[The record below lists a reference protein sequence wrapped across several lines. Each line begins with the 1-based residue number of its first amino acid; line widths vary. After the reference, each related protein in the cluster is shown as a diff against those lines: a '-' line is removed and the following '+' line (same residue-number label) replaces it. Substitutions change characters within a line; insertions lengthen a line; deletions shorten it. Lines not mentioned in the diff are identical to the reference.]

1 MTTTDPP
8 APGTLTPDQHERV
21 SALRAAIALLG
32 TGELSTSYIEVAAY
46 VLTGA
51 TDRDTEVAELRH
63 EAAAAREERDRFHTL
78 ARRECDRATT
88 AVTEAA
94 HLRAAGA
101 GRPVNVH
108 RPAGAPA

>member
-8 APGTLTPDQHERV
+8 AALSADQNERV
-21 SALRAAIALLG
+21 GALRAAIALLG

-51 TDRDTEVAELRH
+51 TDRDTEVTELRH
-63 EAAAAREERDRFHTL
+63 EAAMAREERDRFHAL
-78 ARRECDRATT
+78 ARRECDRATA

-94 HLRAAGA
+94 HLRTGQ
-101 GRPVNVH
+101 PLHVH
-108 RPAGAPA
+108 QPTGAPA